1 MTKILFYSNF
11 CVHSKKFL
19 EYFRNSSESE
29 VFKYICVDRDR
40 RTHQRHPLIRQLNVT
55 CVPTI
60 INNNMKLYGKDA
72 FIWLNDQLQINGVQ
86 SVSSRAVAKPPKGI
100 DAQDPILDREK
111 IKYLEIKKEDQ
122 QYINTPDADGIKSI
136 KDECAPKRKK
146 HTRDSLK
153 ARQQDNKYYQMRKEL
168 LEE

>member
-11 CVHSKKFL
+11 CIHSKKFL

-40 RTHQRHPLIRQLNVT
+40 RTHQRHPLVRQLNIT

-72 FIWLNDQLQINGVQ
+72 FIWLNEQLQINGVQ
-86 SVSSRAVAKPPKGI
+86 SVSSRRTQKPPEGLY
-100 DAQDPILDREK
+100 AEDPVFDKDK
-111 IKYLEIKKEDQ
+111 IKYTEMKKDDQ
-122 QYINTPDADGIKSI
+122 RFINTPDADGIKSI
-136 KDECAPKRKK
+136 RDACPPKRKK

-153 ARQQDNKYYQMRKEL
+153 AKQQDNKYYQMRKEFL
-168 LEE
+168 DA